1 MSADASARLCQQL
14 RHAKSSEC
22 GDHVSKFSSVSV
34 QKGSSDIFPA
44 EQAVHNCHT
53 FVFGRR
59 IEQKCATLLSL
70 NEQTSAPLQN
80 AGCTMESI
88 ILRLDC
94 SMRKIV
100 KYTRFLCYLR

>member
-1 MSADASARLCQQL
+1 MLVLGSVNSSDMQKVVSAVRANFRLCAC
-14 RHAKSSEC
+14 RR
-22 GDHVSKFSSVSV
+22 
-34 QKGSSDIFPA
+34 GSSDFFPA

-94 SMRKIV
+94 SLRKIV
-100 KYTRFLCYLR
+100 KYIRFQCYFR